1 MNYKSYTVSFHGKQ
15 YSKKPDGKE
24 AAYITNKLKPT
35 TLSYDFLAHH
45 VGELGCTFAP
55 AVFNGTRRTENF
67 IGQQLF
73 AIDIDGG
80 ADYHTINERADR
92 YHLPVLFAYRSFSW
106 TAAQERFRVVFAM
119 DREIADAF
127 RAQVIIK
134 MLMCIF
140 EECDTHCSDLARL
153 FYGSNKGLLFLSPEP
168 SEISFQD
175 LVIAVNSYLFDK
187 YDESHYTAKV
197 RQFYSVI
204 GLETKKEVPAI
215 AINTTGTIGKRR
227 TTKVD
232 FAVLKER
239 CQLFRD
245 FIEGNE
251 YYYYPTLF
259 RIATNMV
266 NMDKGKDMFL
276 KIIDNPENAHC
287 FAYHTRSWKP
297 ILNTIIDMNYQPMSC
312 HGCPHEDSCPHYK
325 NMILTV
331 DAGKCG
337 IRPLI
342 KKEYVSIAEAE
353 KSLAENFRSAVE
365 SEAEGIK
372 LIIAQT
378 GLGKTNTYLHYLKDT
393 KHKFI
398 IAAPTHKLIQE
409 LHEKALSIGVTNIL
423 CMPEMPELSQ
433 ELQEEMTH
441 LYNIGAGKIS
451 LQYLRAVYLQMKPDN
466 IDYWK
471 LHNYFSVL
479 DKAETFDG
487 HILMT
492 HERFLYL
499 SPKSRLLEDRKVII
513 DEDIL
518 GTAFATVSV
527 DIADMK
533 RALKMDCFDKDEKER
548 MTEILNG
555 GTYQRY
561 HTRAGVYS
569 MEDGIPDQLDEIQ
582 TNILDLLNAK
592 VLVKSDDNIIFI
604 KTKYFPTYNV
614 IIMSATVNPDLYK
627 WLMYVP
633 VETYQCKQAQYMGKL
648 HQYTNSS
655 YSRKKLTTDEHHDAL
670 LQQIK
675 GIIND
680 SEVITFKCCET
691 AFHTHY
697 HYGAIEG
704 LNVLEGQDI
713 AVIGLP
719 NADEKVYKLYGMMMG
734 VDADKEAWKYR
745 KIQYNGYEFYLNTF
759 SNYRLQTIQLW
770 MIESNLE
777 QAVGR
782 ARLLRHD
789 CTVTVF
795 ARFPIDQAEV
805 V

>member
-1 MNYKSYTVSFHGKQ
+1 MYYKSYTVSFYRKQ
-15 YSKKPDGKE
+15 YNKKPDGKE
-24 AAYITNKLKPT
+24 VASITNKLKPA

-55 AVFNGTRRTENF
+55 AVFSGSRRTENF

-80 ADYHTINERADR
+80 INYTTIKERADR

-106 TAAQERFRVVFAM
+106 ASEHEKFRVVFAM
-119 DREIADAF
+119 DIEITDAS

-140 EECDTHCSDLARL
+140 EECDSHCSDLARL

-168 SEISFQD
+168 KEISFQD
-175 LVIAVNSYLFDK
+175 LVIAVNSYLFDRF
-187 YDESHYTAKV
+187 DESHYTAKIHK
-197 RQFYSVI
+197 FYSSI
-204 GLETKKEVPAI
+204 GLETKKKVPVISVDSSAI
-215 AINTTGTIGKRR
+215 YKRR
-227 TTKVD
+227 TTNVD
-232 FAVLKER
+232 YAVLKER

-266 NMDKGKDMFL
+266 NMDKGKDTFL
-276 KIIDNPENAHC
+276 KIIDSPENAHC
-287 FAYHTRSWKP
+287 TSYHTRSWKP

-312 HGCPHEDSCPHYK
+312 HGCPHEENCPHYK

-337 IRPLI
+337 IRPLV
-342 KKEYVSIAEAE
+342 KKEYVSIEDAE
-353 KSLAENFRSAVE
+353 KSLAENFSAAVE
-365 SEAEGIK
+365 SETNGIK

-409 LHEKALSIGVTNIL
+409 LHEKALSIGVTSIL
-423 CMPEMPELSQ
+423 CMPEMPDLSQ
-433 ELQEEMTH
+433 ELQDEITH

-451 LQYLRAVYLQMKPDN
+451 LKYLRAVYMQMKPDN

-479 DKAETFDG
+479 DKAESFEG

-499 SPKSRLLEDRKVII
+499 SPKSQLLENRKVII

-518 GTAFATVSV
+518 GTAFATVNV
-527 DIADMK
+527 DISDIK
-533 RALKMDCFDKDEKER
+533 RALEMDCFDKNEKEH
-548 MTEILNG
+548 MQEILNG

-561 HTRAGVYS
+561 HTHAGVYL
-569 MEDGIPDQLDEIQ
+569 MEDDIPDQLDEIQ

-592 VLVKSDDNIIFI
+592 VLVKNETDIIFI

-633 VETYQCKQAQYMGKL
+633 VETYQCKAANYIGKL
-648 HQYTNSS
+648 FQYTDSS
-655 YSRKKLTTDEHHDAL
+655 YSRKKLTADEHCDAL
-670 LQQIK
+670 LNRIK
-675 GIIND
+675 SIIDNNA
-680 SEVITFKCCET
+680 VITFKCCET
-691 AFHTHY
+691 EFNTDY

-704 LNVLEGQDI
+704 LNVLEGQNI
-713 AVIGLP
+713 AIIGLP
-719 NADEKVYKLYGMMMG
+719 NTDEKVYKLYGMLMG
-734 VDADKEAWKYR
+734 VDPDKETWKYR

-759 SNYRLQTIQLW
+759 ANYRLQTIQLW